1 MNEFPM
7 ETPPPRV
14 LFVIPGEA
22 RGSSM
27 IFARRQ
33 AESLAEEG
41 VEVDSF
47 YLRSRTSPLAL
58 AREFHRLRGHIQAFR
73 PALIHAHF
81 GTVTAALSALA
92 AGKLPLVI
100 TYRGGDLN
108 RQPFGLRVCLG
119 TPVFATGR
127 AARHAHRLR
136 QPRPAGASV
145 VATLPRGH
153 PAHRVRFRFFRPQP
167 GHLARATPRL
177 ARRSARGPV
186 QCRSRSAH
194 QAPGSRAASRRRG
207 AAKPARRAS
216 RDPATAT
223 FIPRLVPS
231 YMNASDCLLVTSDS
245 EGSPAVLQEALA
257 CALPVVSVDAG
268 DAAERLRGVAP
279 SRIVSRDPQVIGRAL
294 AEIAASPRRSNGPRS
309 IAGLS
314 LRSTARQL
322 RRLYGEILG
331 LPSCCPVQARL
342 PEHHADGI
350 FSPCWE
356 PPPR

>member
-119 TPVFATGR
+119 HLLSQLAALRATRIVCVSHGLRERLWWRSSR
-127 AARHAHRLR
+127 AAI
-136 QPRPAGASV
+136 
-145 VATLPRGH
+145 LPTGFDSALFH
-153 PAHRVRFRFFRPQP
+153 PQP
-167 GHLARATPRL
+167 GHQARATLGWPADQPVVLFTAGHDPRIKRLDLARQAVAVARQSLPAVRLEILRGDVHPRL
-177 ARRSARGPV
+177 
-186 QCRSRSAH
+186 
-194 QAPGSRAASRRRG
+194 
-207 AAKPARRAS
+207 
-216 RDPATAT
+216 
-223 FIPRLVPS
+223 IPS
-231 YMNASDCLLVTSDS
+231 YMNASACLLIASDS

-268 DAAERLRGVAP
+268 DAAERLRGVVP
-279 SRIVSRDPQVIGRAL
+279 SRIVSRDPQVIGLAL

-322 RRLYGEILG
+322 RQLYGEILG
-331 LPSCCPVQARL
+331 FPLAARSRG
-342 PEHHADGI
+342 AAAGA
-350 FSPCWE
+350 S
-356 PPPR
+356 R